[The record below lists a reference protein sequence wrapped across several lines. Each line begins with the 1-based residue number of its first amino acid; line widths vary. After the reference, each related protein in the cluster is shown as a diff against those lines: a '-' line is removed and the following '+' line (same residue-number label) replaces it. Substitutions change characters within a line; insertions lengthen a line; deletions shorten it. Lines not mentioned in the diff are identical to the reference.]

1 MSSHGGSVPSQ
12 ASPILV
18 GILFALVTPLIGQG
32 TPGHFYHVNYYQVQ
46 QGQEKAYDSALAHV
60 VSPVFDEMVK
70 RKAAVS
76 YLLLKKVAGS
86 GDYTHLV
93 IVEVESHLL
102 LRAFFSSNWRQRRK
116 RRCTGPGTMRLWD
129 SRSCGASSTPSST
142 RPWAKGTEIRSAPA
156 KSGMELK
163 PRPYAPCP
171 GASKGDGV
179 AQPAGP
185 EGSGR

>member
-1 MSSHGGSVPSQ
+1 MSSHGDSVPSQ

-93 IVEVESHLL
+93 IVEVAKPSAAEGIFQQQLEAASQATLHRSWNDATVGFPE
-102 LRAFFSSNWRQRRK
+102 LRRFGHAEQY
-116 RRCTGPGTMRLWD
+116 TTVGQGH
-129 SRSCGASSTPSST
+129 
-142 RPWAKGTEIRSAPA
+142 
-156 KSGMELK
+156 
-163 PRPYAPCP
+163 
-171 GASKGDGV
+171 
-179 AQPAGP
+179 
-185 EGSGR
+185 

>member
-93 IVEVESHLL
+93 IVEVAKPSAAAGMLQHHLATAAQATL
-102 LRAFFSSNWRQRRK
+102 HRSSNEA
-116 RRCTGPGTMRLWD
+116 T
-129 SRSCGASSTPSST
+129 A
-142 RPWAKGTEIRSAPA
+142 A
-156 KSGMELK
+156 
-163 PRPYAPCP
+163 
-171 GASKGDGV
+171 
-179 AQPAGP
+179 
-185 EGSGR
+185 

>member
-93 IVEVESHLL
+93 IVEVAKPSAAEGIFQRAAA
-102 LRAFFSSNWRQRRK
+102 LRPRRAVHDRGPRALRYAARRQSRVWSSSRVPMHRARAHRRAIV
-116 RRCTGPGTMRLWD
+116 
-129 SRSCGASSTPSST
+129 SRS
-142 RPWAKGTEIRSAPA
+142 
-156 KSGMELK
+156 
-163 PRPYAPCP
+163 
-171 GASKGDGV
+171 
-179 AQPAGP
+179 PAGP